1 MMDVM
6 SILSACGLALVL
18 SVALV
23 AWEEYESA
31 RQMRARSRRTVVPWR
46 RRRVA
51 VALVGHR
58 APARPGAGRRAA

>member
-1 MMDVM
+1 MDLI

-31 RQMRARSRRTVVPWR
+31 RQQRAFSSRTVVPWR

-51 VALVGHR
+51 LVAHR
-58 APARPGAGRRAA
+58 ASPRPGEGRRAA